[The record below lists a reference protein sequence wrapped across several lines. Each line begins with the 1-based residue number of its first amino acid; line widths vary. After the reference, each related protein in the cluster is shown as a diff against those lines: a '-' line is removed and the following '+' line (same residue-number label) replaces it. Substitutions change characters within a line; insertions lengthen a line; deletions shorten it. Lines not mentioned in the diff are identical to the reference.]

1 MEHSRPKVAVSSILV
16 RDGKVLLGKRKGAHG
31 AGIWSFPGGH
41 LEYGE
46 SWEECAKRETK
57 EETGMVIERVKF
69 VGVTNSLFPE
79 DRKHY
84 VTIFM
89 AGVCTTGEPKLCEP
103 DQCEMW
109 EWFDWDNLPTPYFSA
124 INELKAMGFNPNT
137 L

>member
-1 MEHSRPKVAVSSILV
+1 MEHSRPKVAVSTILI

-57 EETGMVIERVKF
+57 EETELGIERVKF

-79 DRKHY
+79 DHKHY

-89 AGVCTTGEPKLCEP
+89 AGVCEAGEPRLCEP

-109 EWFDWDNLPTPYFSA
+109 EWFDWDNLPTPHFSA